1 MGHDRRRLREF
12 EWEHQLKA
20 LVIGGTGPTGPYLVN
35 GLIEQGYETA
45 ILHRGTHDSD
55 EIPGSVE
62 RIIGDPH
69 FRETL
74 REALRGRTFD
84 LIIATYGRIRY
95 IAEIVGDHT
104 DRLITVGGAPCYRG
118 VLQPEA
124 LFPAGLQIPLPE
136 EAPKVASEEEFRFGY
151 LVRISEEAVMQ
162 AHAEGR
168 FSATHFRYP
177 VVYGPRQLTP
187 SIWAIMRRFIDK
199 RPHIVLPD
207 GGLTLVTR
215 GYAENVAH
223 AVLLAAKQPD
233 NAGGQIYNCGDEQQ
247 LTMAQWVEVVGE
259 AMGGAVEVIGVP
271 DEYAYPSRSLMMF
284 NGPSNHQIFDLY
296 KIRSELGYRDRVP
309 ALEAMARTVDWY
321 RDNPPDENAEFI
333 ADITKHYRTE
343 DAIAEVY
350 REACDRLGEIEHVER
365 DFHHPYPHP
374 KKPGLER
381 DHRAR

>member
-1 MGHDRRRLREF
+1 M
-12 EWEHQLKA
+12 KA

-35 GLIEQGYETA
+35 GLIALGYDVS

-55 EIPGSVE
+55 LIPRSVE

-74 REALRGRTFD
+74 RESLDGRSFD

-95 IAEIVGDHT
+95 IAEIVGDYT

-118 VLQPEA
+118 VLQPET

-136 EAPKVASEEEFRFGY
+136 DAPKVPSEAEFRFGY
-151 LVRISEEAVMQ
+151 LVRAAEEAVMQ
-162 AHAEGR
+162 GHTDGR
-168 FSATHFRYP
+168 YSATHFRYP

-187 SIWAIMRRFIDK
+187 AVWTIMRRFMDK

-207 GGLTLVTR
+207 GGLTLTTR

-223 AVLLAAKQPD
+223 TVLLAAQNLD
-233 NAGGQIYNCGDEQQ
+233 VAAGQTYNCGDEVQ
-247 LTMAQWVEVVGE
+247 LTMAQWIEVVAR
-259 AMGGAVEVIGVP
+259 AMDSEIDIISVP
-271 DEYAYPSRSLMMF
+271 DRYAYPARGLMMF
-284 NGPSNHQIFDLY
+284 YGPSNHQIFDLY
-296 KIRSELGYRDRVP
+296 KVKSELGYRDPVP
-309 ALEAMARTVDWY
+309 PLEAMQRTVRWY
-321 RDNPPDENAEFI
+321 QDNPPIETPEFSAELAENYSLEDTI
-333 ADITKHYRTE
+333 AAVHRDTCERLA
-343 DAIAEVY
+343 AI
-350 REACDRLGEIEHVER
+350 DHVVR

-374 KKPGLER
+374 KQPGLNR